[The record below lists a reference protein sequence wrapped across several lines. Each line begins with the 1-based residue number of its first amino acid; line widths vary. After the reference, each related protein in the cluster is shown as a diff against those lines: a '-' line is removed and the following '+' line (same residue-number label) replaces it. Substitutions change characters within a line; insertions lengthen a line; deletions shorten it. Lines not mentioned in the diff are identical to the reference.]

1 MLKIEKTK
9 FMEKFTEINIRQ
21 RMYEGESYITLIINT
36 EFYPSLVGDVVI
48 GGSLE
53 VKLDIKDV
61 HSLDELVGKE
71 YSGDIG
77 KVTISVNND
86 GIWEHDTKDEF
97 SVKIKE
103 RNGRKLKFSLECD
116 NCKMDTTGIMVSLFT
131 TSTDKDE
138 LNKHFSLD
146 DYYANEVTKEIAGKN
161 MMKFFVKE

>member
-1 MLKIEKTK
+1 MIKIEKTN
-9 FMEKFTEINIRQ
+9 FLEKFTEINFRQ
-21 RMYEGESYITLIINT
+21 RMYEGTSFITLIINT
-36 EFYPSLVGDVVI
+36 EFYPSLVNDSIVS
-48 GGSLE
+48 GSLE
-53 VKLDIKDV
+53 VKVDLQDISCID
-61 HSLDELVGKE
+61 DLVGKT
-71 YSGDIG
+71 YNGDIG
-77 KVTISVNND
+77 KLTISVNND

-146 DYYANEVTKEIAGKN
+146 DFYANEVTKEIAGKN